1 MRLHTALEYI
11 KENKFRS
18 LEPWEADESAQ
29 LARHIEERAAE
40 TVEFSFSF
48 IDPDKTDQTLQ
59 VFIDF
64 SNQLWD
70 AEIAPLPHDFF
81 WVSWSQK
88 ILDETV
94 HFAAFCER
102 VKSELDGKVIALSVQ
117 VIFETKNRTGLVFVN
132 QSGHKVIGDHKRV
145 LVSHVN
151 SDSAALMTDN
161 GFGVVAALLGALSTK
176 QAIRRDEPAP
186 DRLNKQRER
195 KGRPPIRSMIVI
207 DVRVNHMARPQHQ
220 GSSGRTVPPHWRR
233 GHVRTLADGR
243 IIPVEP
249 CWVNANGDLPPPPKP
264 VVVKV

>member
-1 MRLHTALEYI
+1 MRLHTALEYF
-11 KENKFRS
+11 KDNKFRS
-18 LEPWEADESAQ
+18 LEPWRPEEPAE
-29 LARHIEERAAE
+29 LARYIEERAPQ

-48 IDPDKTDQTLQ
+48 IDPDKTDETLQ

-64 SNQLWD
+64 SNHLWD

-88 ILDETV
+88 ILQETV
-94 HFAAFCER
+94 NFAAFCER
-102 VKSELDGKVIALSVQ
+102 VKSAVDGKVIALSMQ
-117 VIFETKNRTGLVFVN
+117 VMFETKNKTGLVFVN

-145 LVSHVN
+145 LVGNVN
-151 SDSAALMTDN
+151 SDAGALMTDN
-161 GFGVVAALLGALSTK
+161 GFGVVAALIGALSTR

-207 DVRVNHMARPQHQ
+207 DVRANHMSKSDHD
-220 GSSGRTVPPHWRR
+220 GSSGQTVIPHWRR
-233 GHVRTLADGR
+233 GHTRTLADGR

-249 CWVNANGDLPPPPKP
+249 CWVNVDGDLPPPPRA
-264 VVVKV
+264 VRVNI